1 MGNMKAVDG
10 KGVKARVA
18 ALVLLRAR
26 GWVWNAIAT
35 VIISWL
41 IDPAEMEGALLFFF
55 RDSGSGE
62 SRAPGVRCVWVC
74 SQCSQFSYI

>member
-1 MGNMKAVDG
+1 MKAVDG
-10 KGVKARVA
+10 KGVTARVA

-41 IDPAEMEGALLFFF
+41 IDPAEMEGSSAVFIQ
-55 RDSGSGE
+55 R
-62 SRAPGVRCVWVC
+62 
-74 SQCSQFSYI
+74 